1 MRPTRSDQGCKN
13 ELVNISGNPGLK
25 VGSDGD
31 VDKTL
36 FRESVVDRIGLA
48 VALVATA
55 GAPARAQEM
64 KICKRQ
70 TYALCAA
77 ARCNVFDGV

>member
-13 ELVNISGNPGLK
+13 ESVNISGNPGLK
-25 VGSDGD
+25 AGSDGD
-31 VDKTL
+31 VDETL
-36 FRESVVDRIGLA
+36 FRESAGLA

-64 KICKRQ
+64 KICSWQ

-77 ARCNVFDGV
+77 ARRNVFDGV